1 MPETDTN
8 SMRRTTRFRQLVEA
22 PEILVMPGVHD
33 ALGARIAEQAG
44 FEALTM
50 GGYSSTATLLGQP
63 DTSQLSM
70 TELADHYARLCDAVS
85 VPVFGDGDTG
95 FGNVT
100 NVRRAARA
108 YERAGLAGFFIEDQT
123 FPKRC
128 GHMPGKGVIG
138 SEEMVGKLKAALD
151 ARHDPDLMIMAR
163 TDALATHGL
172 DEAIERAV
180 LYRDAGADMI
190 FVEALETP
198 EQMRRVCQAVHAP
211 VMASII
217 DGGRTPNLSA
227 AECHEI
233 GFAVMTNAL
242 APTYVYAKA
251 MQDYYAHF
259 QRTGSSK
266 GYEQKLIPFDQF
278 NALVGLAA
286 LRKREEDELEFAR
299 RIARR
304 PRKPPEAAE

>member
-1 MPETDTN
+1 
-8 SMRRTTRFRQLVEA
+8 MRRTTRFRQLVEA

-33 ALGARIAEQAG
+33 ALGAKIAEQAG
-44 FEALTM
+44 FEAITM
-50 GGYSSTATLLGQP
+50 GGYSSTATLLGEP

-70 TELADHYARLCDAVS
+70 MELAEHYARLCDAVS

-100 NVRRAARA
+100 NARRTTRA

-123 FPKRC
+123 YPKRC
-128 GHMPGKGVIG
+128 GHMPGKGVVPA
-138 SEEMVGKLKAALD
+138 EEMVGKLKAALD

-172 DEAIERAV
+172 GEAIERAV

-190 FVEALETP
+190 FVEALEAP
-198 EQMRRVCQAVHAP
+198 EDMRRVCKVVPGP
-211 VMASII
+211 VFASII
-217 DGGRTPNLSA
+217 DGGKTPNLSA
-227 AECHEI
+227 AECQEI

-259 QRTGSSK
+259 KRAGSTKGFEQR
-266 GYEQKLIPFDQF
+266 LVPFDQF

-286 LRKREEDELEFAR
+286 LRKREEDEIEFAR
-299 RIARR
+299 RLSRR
-304 PRKPPEAAE
+304 RRKPPEAAE

>member
-1 MPETDTN
+1 
-8 SMRRTTRFRQLVEA
+8 MRRTTRFRRLVEA

-33 ALGARIAEQAG
+33 ALGARIAAQAG
-44 FEALTM
+44 FEAITC
-50 GGYSSTATLLGQP
+50 GGYSATATLLGAP
-63 DTSQLSM
+63 DTSQLSL
-70 TELADHYARLCDAVS
+70 TELADHYARLCDAVA

-100 NVRRAARA
+100 NVRRTVRA
-108 YERAGLAGFFIEDQT
+108 YERAGLAGMFIEDQT

-128 GHMPGKGVIG
+128 GHMPGKGVVPAG
-138 SEEMVGKLKAALD
+138 EMLGKIKAALD
-151 ARHDPDLMIMAR
+151 ARHDPDMVIMAR

-172 DEAIERAV
+172 DEAIERAL

-198 EQMRRVCQAVHAP
+198 DEMRRVCKTIPGP

-217 DGGRTPNLSA
+217 DGGKTPNLSG
-227 AECHEI
+227 AECEDI

-259 QRTGSSK
+259 RRAGTSK
-266 GYEQKLIPFDQF
+266 GYEQRLIPFDQF

-304 PRKPPEAAE
+304 RRRPPEAAE

>member
-1 MPETDTN
+1 
-8 SMRRTTRFRQLVEA
+8 MRRTTRFRQLVEA

-33 ALGARIAEQAG
+33 ALGAKIAEQAG

-50 GGYSSTATLLGQP
+50 GGYSTTATLLGEP

-70 TELADHYARLCDAVS
+70 MELAEHYARLCDAVA

-100 NVRRAARA
+100 NARRTTRA

-123 FPKRC
+123 YPKRC
-128 GHMPGKGVIG
+128 GHMPGKGVV
-138 SEEMVGKLKAALD
+138 SAEEMLGKIKAALD

-172 DEAIERAV
+172 NEAIERAV

-190 FVEALETP
+190 FVEALETTDD
-198 EQMRRVCQAVHAP
+198 MRRVCKAVAGP
-211 VMASII
+211 VFASII
-217 DGGRTPNLSA
+217 DGGKTPNLSA
-227 AECHEI
+227 AECQEI
-233 GFAVMTNAL
+233 GFAAMTNAL

-251 MQDYYAHF
+251 MQEYYAHF
-259 QRTGSSK
+259 KRAGSTKGFEQR
-266 GYEQKLIPFDQF
+266 LVPFDQF
-278 NALVGLAA
+278 NALVGLAG
-286 LRKREEDELEFAR
+286 LRKREEDEMEFAR
-299 RIARR
+299 RLSRR
-304 PRKPPEAAE
+304 RRKPPEAAE

>member
-1 MPETDTN
+1 
-8 SMRRTTRFRQLVEA
+8 MRRTTRFRRLVEA

-33 ALGARIAEQAG
+33 ALGAKIAEQAG
-44 FEALTM
+44 FAAVTE
-50 GGYSSTATLLGQP
+50 GGYSSTATLLGEP

-70 TELADHYARLCDAVS
+70 SELADHYARLCDAVS
-85 VPVFGDGDTG
+85 IPVFGDGDTG

-100 NVRRAARA
+100 NVRRTVRA
-108 YERAGLAGFFIEDQT
+108 YERAGLAGMFIEDQT

-128 GHMPGKGVIG
+128 GHMPGKGVVPA
-138 SEEMVGKLKAALD
+138 EEMLAKIKAALD
-151 ARHDPDLMIMAR
+151 ARRDPDMVIMAR

-172 DEAIERAV
+172 EEAIARAV
-180 LYRDAGADMI
+180 LYRDAGADLI

-198 EQMRRVCQAVHAP
+198 EQMRRVCKAVPGP

-217 DGGRTPNLSA
+217 DGGKTPNLSA
-227 AECHEI
+227 AECQEL

-259 QRTGSSK
+259 KRAGSSK
-266 GYEQKLIPFDQF
+266 GFDERLLPFDRF

-286 LRKREEDELEFAR
+286 LRQREEDEMEFAR
-299 RIARR
+299 RLSRR
-304 PRKPPEAAE
+304 RRQPPEAVE

>member
-1 MPETDTN
+1 
-8 SMRRTTRFRQLVEA
+8 MRRTTRLRQLVEA

-44 FEALTM
+44 FAAITC

-70 TELADHYARLCDAVS
+70 MELADNYARLCDAVS

-100 NVRRAARA
+100 NARRTTRA

-128 GHMPGKGVIG
+128 GHMPGKGVVG
-138 SEEMVGKLKAALD
+138 AEEMLGKIKAALD
-151 ARHDPDLMIMAR
+151 ARNDPDMMIMAR

-172 DEAIERAV
+172 DEAVERAQ
-180 LYRDAGADMI
+180 LYRDAGADLI
-190 FVEALETP
+190 FVEALET
-198 EQMRRVCQAVHAP
+198 EADMRRVCRDVHAP
-211 VMASII
+211 VFASII
-217 DGGRTPNLSA
+217 DGGKTPNLSA
-227 AECHEI
+227 AQCQEI

-259 QRTGSSK
+259 KRAGSTK
-266 GYEQKLIPFDQF
+266 GYEDRLIPFDQF

-304 PRKPPEAAE
+304 RRKPPEAAE

>member
-1 MPETDTN
+1 
-8 SMRRTTRFRQLVEA
+8 MRRTTRFRQLVEA

-33 ALGARIAEQAG
+33 ALGAKIAEQAG
-44 FEALTM
+44 FAAITM
-50 GGYSSTATLLGQP
+50 GGYSSTATLLGEP

-70 TELADHYARLCDAVS
+70 MELAEHYARLCDAVS

-100 NVRRAARA
+100 NARRTTRA

-123 FPKRC
+123 YPKRC
-128 GHMPGKGVIG
+128 GHMPGKGVVPA
-138 SEEMVGKLKAALD
+138 EEMVGKLKAALD

-172 DEAIERAV
+172 DEAIERVV
-180 LYRDAGADMI
+180 LYRDAGADMV
-190 FVEALETP
+190 FVEALETV
-198 EQMRRVCQAVHAP
+198 EDMRRVCKAVSAP
-211 VMASII
+211 VFASII
-217 DGGRTPNLSA
+217 DGGKTPNLGA
-227 AECHEI
+227 AECQEI
-233 GFAVMTNAL
+233 GFAAMTNAL

-259 QRTGSSK
+259 KRAGSTK
-266 GYEQKLIPFDQF
+266 GYEQRLVPFDQF

-299 RIARR
+299 RLSRR
-304 PRKPPEAAE
+304 RRKPPEAAE

>member
-1 MPETDTN
+1 
-8 SMRRTTRFRQLVEA
+8 MRRTTRLHQLIEA

-44 FEALTM
+44 FAAVTE

-70 TELADHYARLCDAVS
+70 TELADHYARICDAVS
-85 VPVFGDGDTG
+85 IPVFGDGDTG

-100 NVRRAARA
+100 NVRRTTRA

-128 GHMPGKGVIG
+128 GHMPGKGVV
-138 SEEMVGKLKAALD
+138 SAEEMLGKLKAALD
-151 ARHDPDLMIMAR
+151 ARHDPDLVIMAR
-163 TDALATHGL
+163 TDALATHGI

-180 LYRDAGADMI
+180 LYRDAGADLV

-198 EQMRRVCQAVHAP
+198 DDMRRVCKAVPGP
-211 VMASII
+211 VFASII
-217 DGGRTPNLSA
+217 DGGKTPNLTA
-227 AECHEI
+227 AECQEI

-259 QRTGSSK
+259 KRAGSSK
-266 GYEQKLIPFDQF
+266 GYEQRLIPFDQF

-299 RIARR
+299 RLARR
-304 PRKPPEAAE
+304 RRKPPEAAE